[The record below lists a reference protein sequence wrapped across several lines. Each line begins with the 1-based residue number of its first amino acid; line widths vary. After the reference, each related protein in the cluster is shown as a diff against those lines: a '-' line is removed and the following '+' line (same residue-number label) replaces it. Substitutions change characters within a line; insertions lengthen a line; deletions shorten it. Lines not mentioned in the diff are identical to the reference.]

1 MEEDYQKSFSGN
13 DSEGPQPSRLA
24 DDESTI
30 EVSEEEF
37 AYFVWVDSRK
47 YIKAFRKFN
56 IDGVDKFSITW
67 NWAAFFFTFFWMACR
82 KIYSYSWAL
91 IGFVL
96 LCPFNYAPFIIV
108 MIFFGVTGNYIYYK
122 HAKKKILKLKRTKK
136 FSDSREMLMAMKKE
150 GDVNV
155 VLIMFFIVIA
165 AILFSYVLLMYLF
178 AP

>member
-1 MEEDYQKSFSGN
+1 MEEDHQKSFSDK

-24 DDESTI
+24 DGESTI

-37 AYFVWVDSRK
+37 AYFIWANSSK

-67 NWAAFFFTFFWMACR
+67 NWAAFVFQFIWMACR
-82 KIYSYSWAL
+82 KIYLWAL

-96 LCPFNYAPFIIV
+96 VCIFNYAPFIM

-122 HAKKKILKLKRTKK
+122 HAKKKILNLKRTKK
-136 FSDSREMLMAMKKE
+136 FSDSHEMLMAMKKE

-155 VLIMFFIVIA
+155 LLILGFIVIG
-165 AILFSYVLLMYLF
+165 AISFSYVLLMCLF
-178 AP
+178 G